1 MTRKEPR
8 WLTLRGL
15 LILHREGLDEHG
27 GLDGIRDQG
36 LLESAMAR
44 PQNLFHYER
53 VGEVSRLAASYAF
66 GIARNHPF
74 NDGNKRAAF
83 MAATLFLA
91 KNGIALSASQVDATH
106 TTVQLA
112 AGEISEELFA
122 AWLKKHS
129 SPRAKD

>member
-1 MTRKEPR
+1 MNPNEPR

-44 PQNLFHYER
+44 PQNLFHYEN
-53 VGEVSRLAASYAF
+53 VTDLWRLAASYAF
-66 GIARNHPF
+66 GLARNHPF

-83 MAATLFLA
+83 MGATLFLA
-91 KNGIALSASQVDATH
+91 KNGIALTASQSDATNN
-106 TTVQLA
+106 TVQLA
-112 AGEISEELFA
+112 AGEVSEKHFA
-122 AWLKKHS
+122 EWLKTNSK
-129 SPRAKD
+129 PANEI

>member
-1 MTRKEPR
+1 MKAKEPR

-53 VGEVSRLAASYAF
+53 ITDLCRLAASYAF
-66 GIARNHPF
+66 GIAKNHPF
-74 NDGNKRAAF
+74 NDGNKRAGF

-91 KNGIALSASQVDATH
+91 KNGIALTASQVDATN
-106 TTVQLA
+106 TTVRLA
-112 AGEISEELFA
+112 AGEVAEQEFA
-122 AWLKKHS
+122 GWLQANSKT
-129 SPRAKD
+129 AKEV